1 MQLKIN
7 SLGKRT
13 QKISLNITGDNL
25 RVWDGVEKVVK
36 VYPNIASIDVKTGQI
51 LAVGESSYK
60 ETTPI
65 EGQIEFIKPFSAGVV
80 ANLKPAYEL
89 LTEVFAPYL
98 SKWSLVR
105 PNLICSL
112 PVSASPVDREVLLNL
127 LSKFSFGRIYLVDTT
142 LAAGIGAG
150 IPVSATGGNGI
161 ANIESDLLQGSLIS
175 LATIVS
181 SVDDFFGVDQV
192 KEGISIYLVNSESI
206 ELPVGKLD
214 QLLQYAFM
222 QPKSERLRY
231 LEVTGR
237 NSVFGYPETKKI
249 DCTALHQHLEPMRA
263 RFSDKVKELVSKTP
277 PQLSSDIIEKGVL
290 LTGSVNELQGLAKY
304 LTHETSVPV
313 HTPEEPELCVV
324 QGLSYILE
332 NVDLWKRS
340 VMSK

>member
-1 MQLKIN
+1 MQLKFN
-7 SLGKRT
+7 SLTKKN
-13 QKISLNITGDNL
+13 QKIALNITGDSV
-25 RVWDGVEKVVK
+25 RVWDGVEKTAK
-36 VYPNIASIDVKTGQI
+36 IFPNIASIDVKTGQI
-51 LAVGESSYK
+51 LAVGENSYK

-65 EGQIEFIKPFSAGVV
+65 EGQIEFVKPFTSGVV
-80 ANLKPAYEL
+80 ANFKPALEL
-89 LTEVFAPYL
+89 LGEVFAPYL
-98 SKWSLVR
+98 SKWSVVR

-112 PVSASPVDREVLLNL
+112 PVSATAVDREVLLGL

-150 IPVSATGGNGI
+150 IPVSATGGHGI
-161 ANIESDLLQGSLIS
+161 VNMESDLFQGSLIS

-181 SVDDFFGVDQV
+181 SVDDFFGIDQV
-192 KEGISIYLVNSESI
+192 KDGVSVYLVNSESI
-206 ELPVGKLD
+206 ELPSNKLGD
-214 QLLQYAFM
+214 LLQYTFL

-231 LEVTGR
+231 FEVTGR

-249 DCTALHQHLEPMRA
+249 DCLRLYEHLEPIRR

-290 LTGSVNELQGLAKY
+290 LTGSVNQLQGLAKY
-304 LTHETSVPV
+304 LTNETSVPV

>member
-1 MQLKIN
+1 MQFKLS
-7 SLGKRT
+7 SLAKKT
-13 QKISLNITGDNL
+13 QKISLNITGDSV
-25 RVWDGVEKVVK
+25 RVWDGVEKSAK
-36 VYPNIASIDVKTGQI
+36 IFPNISSIDVKTGQI
-51 LAVGESSYK
+51 LAVGENSYK
-60 ETTPI
+60 ETAQI
-65 EGQIEFIKPFSAGVV
+65 EGQIEFVKPFNSGVV

-89 LTEVFAPYL
+89 LSEVFAPYL
-98 SKWSLVR
+98 SKWSFVR

-112 PVSASPVDREVLLNL
+112 PVSASAVDREVLLNL
-127 LSKFSFGRIYLVDTT
+127 LSKFSFGRIYLVDST

-150 IPVSATGGNGI
+150 IPVSATGGHGVV
-161 ANIESDLLQGSLIS
+161 NIESDLLQGSLIS

-192 KEGISIYLVNSESI
+192 KESIAVYLVNTESI
-206 ELPVGKLD
+206 ELPVDRLGD
-214 QLLQYAFM
+214 LLQYTFL
-222 QPKSERLRY
+222 QPKTERLRY
-231 LEVTGR
+231 FEVTGR

-249 DCTALHQHLEPMRA
+249 DCLSLYEHLEPVRM
-263 RFSDKVKELVSKTP
+263 RFSDKVKELISKTP

-290 LTGSVNELQGLAKY
+290 LTGSVDSLQGLAKF
-304 LTHETSVPV
+304 LTNETSIPV